1 MGRYQFTPA
10 LSLMV
15 NLNNLFDKIY
25 YRQLLDYKQYYYGG
39 APRNIEAT
47 LNYQF

>member
-1 MGRYQFTPA
+1 M
-10 LSLMV
+10 
-15 NLNNLFDKIY
+15 NNLFDKTY
-25 YRQLLDYKQYYYGG
+25 YTQLGDYKQYYYG